1 MWFPAGLFTTGR
13 CKRFTRLPGGTFPG
27 QQSILLANAKNV
39 GRFLPDIAIINI
51 ATICRFEF
59 LPYQVVF
66 PKMSG
71 FVPMSLL
78 SQFKDLRGSL
88 VDVAMGGNLAD
99 QKTKVLFQKHLS
111 NPCYDS

>member
-1 MWFPAGLFTTGR
+1 MLAGF
-13 CKRFTRLPGGTFPG
+13 C
-27 QQSILLANAKNV
+27 
-39 GRFLPDIAIINI
+39 PDIAIINI